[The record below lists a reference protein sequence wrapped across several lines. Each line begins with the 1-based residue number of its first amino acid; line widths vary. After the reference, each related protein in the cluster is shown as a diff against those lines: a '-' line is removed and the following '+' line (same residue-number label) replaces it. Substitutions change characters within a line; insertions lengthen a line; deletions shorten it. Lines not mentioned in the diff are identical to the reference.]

1 MKEMLWDETGSDTR
15 TQPPWNMHN
24 NEFEGMVT
32 SQCLPR
38 HGQSKYSCDV
48 QWMYQFLRGAW
59 GPATP
64 TWATLLTSVR
74 IQHHCLPCWTRPLG
88 SIPHLTDDGWDEG
101 YDYHDK
107 VYGGHRTLLGHHL
120 KYPLQNYPVFL
131 PERVVRRLRSMTL
144 KCKEVQM
151 GD

>member
-48 QWMYQFLRGAW
+48 QWDL
-59 GPATP
+59 
-64 TWATLLTSVR
+64 TWTSLE
-74 IQHHCLPCWTRPLG
+74 ISSSELPSFSTRTCG
-88 SIPHLTDDGWDEG
+88 
-101 YDYHDK
+101 
-107 VYGGHRTLLGHHL
+107 
-120 KYPLQNYPVFL
+120 
-131 PERVVRRLRSMTL
+131 
-144 KCKEVQM
+144 
-151 GD
+151 